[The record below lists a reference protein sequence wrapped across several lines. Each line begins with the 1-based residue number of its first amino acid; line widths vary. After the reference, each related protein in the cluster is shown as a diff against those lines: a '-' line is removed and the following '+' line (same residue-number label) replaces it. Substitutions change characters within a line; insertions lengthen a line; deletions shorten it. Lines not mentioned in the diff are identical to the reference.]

1 MAGLRVAVTG
11 PTGDLG
17 RSILE
22 RLEGLEQVESVTGMA
37 RRPFDP
43 AALGLR
49 KTVYMRGDVTDPE
62 SVRAAVEGADVV
74 VHLAFSITGSAG
86 GEQTRAVNLD
96 GSRLVFEL
104 AAEAGVKRIC
114 HASSV
119 AAYGFHEDNPDWLD
133 EDVPTRG
140 DEGLFYSLHKA
151 EAEHILT
158 DVLKRHPQVAA
169 YVFRPCVV
177 AGPHAQMFIESIPY
191 IQIGE
196 RLPGVVVSL
205 LSSVPLLK
213 PVIPDPGIE
222 FQLVHEDDV
231 ADAFVKGI
239 LGEGEPGPYNLAA
252 DGLIRLSDLAGEL
265 GWYSVPVPAAVIG
278 PTAEIVTRIPLLP
291 AAAEWVEA
299 ARKPVLMRTDRAREQ
314 LGWTPRH
321 DARETLRELVRGAR
335 DRQEAAL
342 ED

>member
-22 RLEGLEQVESVTGMA
+22 RLEGLKQVASVTGMA

-49 KTVYMRGDVTDPE
+49 KTAYVQGDVTDPE

-74 VHLAFSITGSAG
+74 VHLAFSISGSGG

-140 DEGLFYSLHKA
+140 DEGLFYSRR
-151 EAEHILT
+151 IG
-158 DVLKRHPQVAA
+158 RRPQGAGNASNAGA
-169 YVFRPCVV
+169 Y
-177 AGPHAQMFIESIPY
+177 A
-191 IQIGE
+191 
-196 RLPGVVVSL
+196 
-205 LSSVPLLK
+205 
-213 PVIPDPGIE
+213 DPG
-222 FQLVHEDDV
+222 
-231 ADAFVKGI
+231 
-239 LGEGEPGPYNLAA
+239 
-252 DGLIRLSDLAGEL
+252 
-265 GWYSVPVPAAVIG
+265 
-278 PTAEIVTRIPLLP
+278 
-291 AAAEWVEA
+291 
-299 ARKPVLMRTDRAREQ
+299 
-314 LGWTPRH
+314 
-321 DARETLRELVRGAR
+321 
-335 DRQEAAL
+335 RQQF
-342 ED
+342 